1 MIYQHGLF
9 QGTVDFDL
17 FEQSWFPEDD
27 IKAVVLLVHGLGEH
41 SSRYEH
47 VAEFLTSKNI
57 GIETFD
63 LRGHGKSDGAKAFVR
78 SFDEY
83 LQDVE
88 IFYSRVLGRH
98 PDLPL
103 FIYGHSMGATIGAL
117 YIITRNPDINGVL
130 LSGILLKMGDDIP
143 LILIKM
149 SSIIGKYA
157 PKMKTTKLDSNSM
170 SRDPK
175 VVANYNDDP
184 LNYRAGIPARTGL
197 ELITAMQRIQ
207 VQMEKI
213 TLPIMVMHGSSDK
226 VTNPDGSID
235 LYEAVASND
244 KTLKMYQGFYHEI
257 HNEPDKQKVFDDI
270 INWINDHLGNDQEI

>member
-9 QGTVDFDL
+9 QGTGGFAL
-17 FEQSWFPEDD
+17 FEQSWFPKDEV
-27 IKAVVLLVHGLGEH
+27 KAVVLLVHGLGEH

-47 VAEFLTSKNI
+47 VAKFLTSKGI

-63 LRGHGKSDGAKAFVR
+63 LRGHGKSDGARAFVR

-98 PDLPL
+98 PGLPL
-103 FIYGHSMGATIGAL
+103 FIYGHSMGATISAL
-117 YIITRNPDINGVL
+117 YVITRNPDINGVL

-143 LILIKM
+143 PILIKM

-157 PKMKTTKLDSNSM
+157 PKMKTTKLDANSL

-175 VVANYNDDP
+175 IVENYDNDP

-197 ELITAMQRIQ
+197 ELITAMRRIQ

-235 LYEAVASND
+235 LYEAVDSND

-270 INWINDHLGNDQEI
+270 INWIEKHIT

>member
-9 QGTVDFDL
+9 QGTGGFAL
-17 FEQSWFPEDD
+17 FEQSWFPGDD
-27 IKAVVLLVHGLGEH
+27 VKAVVLLVHGLGEH

-47 VAEFLTSKNI
+47 VAEFLTSKGI

-63 LRGHGKSDGAKAFVR
+63 LRGHGKSDGVRAYVR

-98 PDLPL
+98 PGLPL

-117 YIITRNPDINGVL
+117 YVITRNPDINGVL

-143 LILIKM
+143 PILIKM

-157 PKMKTTKLDSNSM
+157 PKMKTTKLAANCM

-175 VVANYNDDP
+175 VVENYDNDP

-197 ELITAMQRIQ
+197 ELIIAMRRIQ
-207 VQMEKI
+207 IQMDNI

-235 LYEAVASND
+235 LYEAVGSND
-244 KTLKMYQGFYHEI
+244 KTLKMYNGFYHEI
-257 HNEPDKQKVFDDI
+257 HNEPDKQKVFNDI
-270 INWINDHLGNDQEI
+270 VNWIEKHIT